1 MAPEDRKQT
10 GFSRRDFIKGAGLA
24 AGGAVLGGAAS
35 GTVVEDAAAAATG
48 SLGKGPSACDGLQDL
63 ALINGRFLTMD
74 DKDSV
79 VSAVAIR
86 NGRITEVGRHAQ
98 AIGPCAQTINLRGAT
113 VIPGLIDSHVHFIR
127 CGQNPGHEV
136 RIIET
141 ATSIAEL
148 QQMIAERIK
157 VLSVPAGEFITCIG
171 GWNRNGLAE
180 KRLPTPAELDDVAPK
195 NPVYLSETGGG
206 GQAVTNTIGRMFFQD
221 KGVNVDPTAGTL
233 TAGQGLA
240 ALQSVQTDADRQRGT
255 AELMDF
261 AASLGLTMVTDMGT
275 AGAAVTGIPGF
286 DYALNLWRQG
296 NLDVRQRIFFNSS
309 EDPGFTV
316 GQAKIVND
324 LNRLGDNAF
333 RLNGVGERLNSST
346 TNQGFVDMCEFTA
359 QNGWTLT
366 QHSLTSTEIDFHISA
381 YQAAAEVGPIDK
393 LRWSLCHVNPITDTQ
408 IQAVQALGIAL
419 NLQGWNY
426 TSNNPAGPPWRRL
439 VDAGIRLGGGTD
451 ATNVGALNPWLM
463 IYYMTTMRNNAG
475 TAATPDGQQISRL
488 EALRMYTIGSA
499 WLSFDDDRL
508 GSIEPGKLADLVVLS
523 DDPLKV
529 SDDKLRKL
537 RSVLTLQAG
546 KIVHGAV
553 RFGDRH

>member
-1 MAPEDRKQT
+1 MANDNPNQT
-10 GFSRRDFIKGAGLA
+10 GSSRRDFIKGAAVA
-24 AGGAVLGGAAS
+24 AGGAVLAGTAS
-35 GTVVEDAAAAATG
+35 GTVVGDAAAAATS
-48 SLGKGPSACDGLQDL
+48 SLTKGCDGLPDL
-63 ALINGRFLTMD
+63 ALVNGRFLTMD
-74 DKDSV
+74 EKDSV
-79 VSAVAIR
+79 VSAVSIR
-86 NGRITEVGRHAQ
+86 NGRIAEVGRHAQ
-98 AIGPCAQTINLRGAT
+98 ALGPCAQTINLRGAT

-141 ATSIAEL
+141 ATSVSEL

-157 VLSVPAGEFITCIG
+157 LLAVPAGEFITCIG

-180 KRLPTPAELDDVAPK
+180 KRLPTPAELDDAAPK

-221 KGVNVDPTAGTL
+221 KGVNVDLTAGTL

-286 DYALNLWRQG
+286 DYALNLWRQK

-309 EDPGFTV
+309 EDLGFTV

-346 TNQGFVDMCEFTA
+346 TNQGFVDMCEFAA

-366 QHSLTSTEIDFHISA
+366 QHSLTSAEIDFHISA

-426 TSNNPAGPPWRRL
+426 TSNNPAGPPWRKL

-523 DDPLKV
+523 DDPLKA
-529 SDDKLRKL
+529 SDDELRKI
-537 RSVLTLQAG
+537 RSVLTLQGG

-553 RFGDRH
+553 RFRDRH

>member
-1 MAPEDRKQT
+1 MANDNPNQT
-10 GFSRRDFIKGAGLA
+10 GSSRRDFIKGAVVA
-24 AGGAVLGGAAS
+24 AGGAVLAGTAS
-35 GTVVEDAAAAATG
+35 GTVVGDAAAAATS
-48 SLGKGPSACDGLQDL
+48 SLTKGCDGLPDL
-63 ALINGRFLTMD
+63 ALVNGRFLTMD
-74 DKDSV
+74 EKDSV
-79 VSAVAIR
+79 VSAVSIR
-86 NGRITEVGRHAQ
+86 NGRIAEVGRHAQ
-98 AIGPCAQTINLRGAT
+98 ALGPCAQTINLRGAT

-141 ATSIAEL
+141 ATSVSEL

-157 VLSVPAGEFITCIG
+157 LLAVPAGEFITCIG

-180 KRLPTPAELDDVAPK
+180 KRLPTPAELDDAAPK

-221 KGVNVDPTAGTL
+221 KGVNVDLTAGTL

-286 DYALNLWRQG
+286 DYALNLWRQK

-309 EDPGFTV
+309 EDLGFTV

-346 TNQGFVDMCEFTA
+346 TNQGFVDMCEFAA

-366 QHSLTSTEIDFHISA
+366 LHSLTSAEIDFHISA

-426 TSNNPAGPPWRRL
+426 TSNNPAGPPWRML

-523 DDPLKV
+523 DDPLKA
-529 SDDKLRKL
+529 SDDELRKI
-537 RSVLTLQAG
+537 RSVLTLQGG

-553 RFGDRH
+553 RFRDRH

>member
-1 MAPEDRKQT
+1 MANDNPNQT
-10 GFSRRDFIKGAGLA
+10 GSSRRDFIKGAALA
-24 AGGAVLGGAAS
+24 AGGAVLAGTAS
-35 GTVVEDAAAAATG
+35 GTVVGDAAAAATS
-48 SLGKGPSACDGLQDL
+48 SLTKGCDGLPDL
-63 ALINGRFLTMD
+63 ALVNGRFLTMD

-79 VSAVAIR
+79 VSAVSIR
-86 NGRITEVGRHAQ
+86 NGRIAEVGRHAQ
-98 AIGPCAQTINLRGAT
+98 AIGPCAHTINLRGAT

-148 QQMIAERIK
+148 QQMIVERIK
-157 VLSVPAGEFITCIG
+157 ALSVPTGEFITCVG

-180 KRLPTPAELDDVAPK
+180 RRLPTPAELDEGAPK

-206 GQAVTNTIGRMFFQD
+206 GQAVTNTSGRTFFQD
-221 KGVNVDPTAGTL
+221 KGVNVDPIAGTL

-240 ALQSVQTDADRQRGT
+240 ALQSVQTDDDRQRGT

-286 DYALNLWRQG
+286 DYALNLWRQK
-296 NLDVRQRIFFNSS
+296 NLDVRQRLFFNSS

-316 GQAKIVND
+316 GQAKIDNV
-324 LNRLGDNAF
+324 LNRLGDNVF
-333 RLNGVGERLNSST
+333 RLNGVGERVNSST
-346 TNQGFVDMCEFTA
+346 TNAGFVDMCKFAAE
-359 QNGWTLT
+359 NGWTLT
-366 QHSLTSTEIDFHISA
+366 QHSLTSAEIDFHISA
-381 YQAAAEVGPIDK
+381 YQSAAEVGPIDK
-393 LRWSLCHVNPITDTQ
+393 LRWSLCHVNPISDTQ

-426 TSNNPAGPPWRRL
+426 TSNNPAGPPWRKL
-439 VDAGIRLGGGTD
+439 VDSGIRLGGGTD

-475 TAATPDGQQISRL
+475 TPATPDGQQISRL

-499 WLSFDDDRL
+499 GLSFDDDRL
-508 GSIEPGKLADLVVLS
+508 GSIEPDKLADLVVLS

-529 SDDKLRKL
+529 SDDKLRKI
-537 RSVLTLQAG
+537 RSMLTLQAG
-546 KIVHGAV
+546 KIVHGTV

>member
-1 MAPEDRKQT
+1 MANDNPNQT
-10 GFSRRDFIKGAGLA
+10 GSSRRDFIKGAAVA
-24 AGGAVLGGAAS
+24 AGGAVLAGTAS
-35 GTVVEDAAAAATG
+35 GTVVGDAAAAATS
-48 SLGKGPSACDGLQDL
+48 SLRKGCDGLPDL
-63 ALINGRFLTMD
+63 ALVNGRFLTMD
-74 DKDSV
+74 EKDSV
-79 VSAVAIR
+79 VSAVSIR
-86 NGRITEVGRHAQ
+86 NGRIAEVGRHAQ
-98 AIGPCAQTINLRGAT
+98 ALGPCAQTINLRGAT

-141 ATSIAEL
+141 ATSVSDL

-157 VLSVPAGEFITCIG
+157 LLAVPAGEFITCIG

-180 KRLPTPAELDDVAPK
+180 KRLLTPAELDDAAPK

-221 KGVNVDPTAGTL
+221 KGVNVDLTAGTL

-286 DYALNLWRQG
+286 DYALNLWRQK

-346 TNQGFVDMCEFTA
+346 TNQGFVDMCEFAA

-366 QHSLTSTEIDFHISA
+366 QHSLTSAEIDFHISA

-426 TSNNPAGPPWRRL
+426 TSNNPAGPPWRKL

-523 DDPLKV
+523 DDPLKA
-529 SDDKLRKL
+529 SDDELRKI
-537 RSVLTLQAG
+537 RSVLTLQGG

-553 RFGDRH
+553 RFRDRH

>member
-1 MAPEDRKQT
+1 MANDNANRT
-10 GFSRRDFIKGAGLA
+10 GPTRRDFIKGAALA
-24 AGGAVLGGAAS
+24 TGGAVLTNTAV
-35 GTVVEDAAAAATG
+35 GTVVGDATAAATS
-48 SLGKGPSACDGLQDL
+48 SLTKGCDGLPDL
-63 ALINGRFLTMD
+63 ALVNGRFLTMD

-86 NGRITEVGRHAQ
+86 NGRIAEVGRDAQ
-98 AIGPCAQTINLRGAT
+98 TIGPCAETINLRGAT

-157 VLSVPAGEFITCIG
+157 MLSVPPGEFITCVG

-180 KRLPTPAELDDVAPK
+180 TRLPTPGELDDAAPK

-206 GQAVTNTIGRMFFQD
+206 GQAVTNTLGRMFFQD
-221 KGVNVDPTAGTL
+221 KGVNVDLTTGTL

-275 AGAAVTGIPGF
+275 AGAAVAGLPGF
-286 DYALNLWRQG
+286 DYALNLWRQKQ
-296 NLDVRQRIFFNSS
+296 LDVRQRVFFNSS

-316 GQAKIVND
+316 GQAKIDNV
-324 LNRLGDNAF
+324 LNRLGDNVF
-333 RLNGVGERLNSST
+333 RINGVGERLNSST
-346 TNQGFVDMCEFTA
+346 TNEGFVQMCEFA
-359 QNGWTLT
+359 AENGWTLT
-366 QHSLTSTEIDFHISA
+366 QHSLTPAEIDFHIFA
-381 YQAAAEVGPIDK
+381 YQAAAKVGPIDE
-393 LRWSLCHVNPITDTQ
+393 LRWSLCHVNPITDAQ

-426 TSNNPAGPPWRRL
+426 TSNSPAGPPWRKL
-439 VDAGIRLGGGTD
+439 IDAGIRLGGGTD

-463 IYYMTTMRNNAG
+463 IYYMTTMKNNAG
-475 TAATPDGQQISRL
+475 TAATPEGQQISRL

-529 SDDKLRKL
+529 SDDKLRKI

-553 RFGDRH
+553 RFRDRH

>member
-1 MAPEDRKQT
+1 MANDNPNQT
-10 GFSRRDFIKGAGLA
+10 GSSRRDFIKGAALA
-24 AGGAVLGGAAS
+24 AGGAVLAGTAS
-35 GTVVEDAAAAATG
+35 GTVVGDAAAAATS
-48 SLGKGPSACDGLQDL
+48 SLAKGCDGLQDL
-63 ALINGRFLTMD
+63 ALVNGRFLTMD

-79 VSAVAIR
+79 VPAVAIR
-86 NGRITEVGRHAQ
+86 NGRIAEVGRHAQ

-180 KRLPTPAELDDVAPK
+180 KRLPTPAELDDAAPK

-221 KGVNVDPTAGTL
+221 KGVNVDPAVGTL

-261 AASLGLTMVTDMGT
+261 AASVGLTMVTDMGT

-296 NLDVRQRIFFNSS
+296 NLVVRQRLFFNSS

-316 GQAKIVND
+316 GQAKIDNV
-324 LNRLGDNAF
+324 LNRLGDNVF

-346 TNQGFVDMCEFTA
+346 TNPGFVDICKLAAE
-359 QNGWTLT
+359 NGWTLT
-366 QHSLTSTEIDFHISA
+366 QHSLTSAEIDFHISA
-381 YQAAAEVGPIDK
+381 YQAAAAVGPIDK
-393 LRWSLCHVNPITDTQ
+393 LRWSLCHVNPITDVQ
-408 IQAVQALGIAL
+408 IEAVQALGIGV

-426 TSNNPAGPPWRRL
+426 TSNNPSGPPWRKL
-439 VDAGIRLGGGTD
+439 VDAGIPLGGGTD

-499 WLSFDDDRL
+499 GLSFDDDRL

-523 DDPLKV
+523 DDPLKA

-553 RFGDRH
+553 RFRDRH

>member
-1 MAPEDRKQT
+1 MANDNPNQT
-10 GFSRRDFIKGAGLA
+10 GSSRRDFIKGAAVA
-24 AGGAVLGGAAS
+24 AGGAVLAGTAS
-35 GTVVEDAAAAATG
+35 GTVVGDAAAAATS
-48 SLGKGPSACDGLQDL
+48 SLTKGCDGLPDL
-63 ALINGRFLTMD
+63 ALVNGRFLTMD
-74 DKDSV
+74 EKDSV
-79 VSAVAIR
+79 VSAVSIR
-86 NGRITEVGRHAQ
+86 NGRIAEVGRHAQ
-98 AIGPCAQTINLRGAT
+98 ALGPCAQTINLRGAT

-141 ATSIAEL
+141 ATSVSEL

-157 VLSVPAGEFITCIG
+157 LLAVPAGEFITCIG

-180 KRLPTPAELDDVAPK
+180 KRLPTPAELDDAAPK
-195 NPVYLSETGGG
+195 NPVYLSETGG

-221 KGVNVDPTAGTL
+221 KGVNVDLTAGTL

-286 DYALNLWRQG
+286 DYALNLWRQK

-309 EDPGFTV
+309 EDLGFTV

-346 TNQGFVDMCEFTA
+346 TNQGFVDMCEFAA

-366 QHSLTSTEIDFHISA
+366 QHSLTSAEIDFHISA

-426 TSNNPAGPPWRRL
+426 TSNNPAGPPWRML

-523 DDPLKV
+523 DDPLKA
-529 SDDKLRKL
+529 SDDELRKI
-537 RSVLTLQAG
+537 RSVLTLQGG

-553 RFGDRH
+553 RFRDRH

>member
-1 MAPEDRKQT
+1 MANDRPNQT
-10 GFSRRDFIKGAGLA
+10 GSSRRDFIKGAALA
-24 AGGAVLGGAAS
+24 AGGAVLAGTAS
-35 GTVVEDAAAAATG
+35 DTVVGDAAAAATS
-48 SLGKGPSACDGLQDL
+48 SLAKGCDDLSDL
-63 ALINGRFLTMD
+63 ALVNGRFLTMD
-74 DKDSV
+74 EKDSV
-79 VSAVAIR
+79 VSAVSIR
-86 NGRITEVGRHAQ
+86 NGRIAEVGRHAQ
-98 AIGPCAQTINLRGAT
+98 ALGPCAQTINLRGAT

-127 CGQNPGHEV
+127 CGQNPGHEM

-141 ATSIAEL
+141 ATSVAEL

-180 KRLPTPAELDDVAPK
+180 KRLPTPAELDDAAPK

-206 GQAVTNTIGRMFFQD
+206 GQAVTNTSGRMFFQD

-240 ALQSVQTDADRQRGT
+240 ALQSVQTDDDRQHGT

-296 NLDVRQRIFFNSS
+296 NLDVRQRLFFNSS

-316 GQAKIVND
+316 GQAKIDNV
-324 LNRLGDNAF
+324 LNRLGDNVF
-333 RLNGVGERLNSST
+333 RLNGVGERLNSNST
-346 TNQGFVDMCEFTA
+346 NPGFVDICEFA
-359 QNGWTLT
+359 AENGWTLT
-366 QHSLTSTEIDFHISA
+366 QHSLTSAEIDFHISA
-381 YQAAAEVGPIDK
+381 YQAAAKVGPINK

-408 IQAVQALGIAL
+408 IQAVQTLGIAL

-426 TSNNPAGPPWRRL
+426 TSNNPAGPPWRKL
-439 VDAGIRLGGGTD
+439 VDSGIRLGGGTD

-475 TAATPDGQQISRL
+475 TPATPDGQQISRL

-537 RSVLTLQAG
+537 RSVLTLQGG